1 MSPPDFSASEEVK
14 HHNPHSF
21 ALHAVQ
27 HRHQLLVHTPSGIN
41 VVPFPGAMIIIK
53 TPPINVV
60 YHLNITTVSTR
71 SDSRIDIPPASESWK
86 DPGVKGKTHRARQ
99 TIQLYI
105 WDDQDKPAKEEHF
118 LFKLDFFVLSYA
130 CLGYFCKS
138 LDQANINNAYVSGM
152 NEAINMQ
159 GSQLTYVR
167 NALTVGYVLSD
178 IPAVILV
185 TKIRP
190 SILIPTL
197 EPGFIAAATFGVAVI
212 LVSNSAR
219 ILEGRDSKSQSLR

>member
-1 MSPPDFSASEEVK
+1 MEAKKCDLELSSILVAATAQHATSPI
-14 HHNPHSF
+14 
-21 ALHAVQ
+21 Q
-27 HRHQLLVHTPSGIN
+27 
-41 VVPFPGAMIIIK
+41 
-53 TPPINVV
+53 
-60 YHLNITTVSTR
+60 
-71 SDSRIDIPPASESWK
+71 SRIDIPPASESWK
-86 DPGVKGKTHRARQ
+86 DPGVKGKTHRARR

-105 WDDQDKPAKEEHF
+105 WDEPDKPAKEEHF

-152 NEAINMQ
+152 KEAINMQ

-167 NALTVGYVLSD
+167 NAFTVGYVLSD

-197 EPGFIAAATFGVAVI
+197 EPGFIAAATSGVAVI
-212 LVSNSAR
+212 LVSNLAR
-219 ILEGRDSKSQSLR
+219 ILEGRDSKITELALSRAVDTELLCKSRPAMHIAVSSITTLYRTP